1 MQPAATAAV
10 FPVEYGPGTRGG
22 ATLRMVQPMVS
33 WITVFP
39 GSGMAAS
46 SVIPVAAVPKRVALL
61 IETSK
66 AFGRGVLRGISRW
79 QREHEPWRVFADER
93 GFNEPVPADMATAA
107 WDGIITRLQRRE
119 MPAAWS
125 RDDLPLVSL
134 RWEEADVPSPG
145 VHSDETAI
153 AQLAADHLLE
163 QGFLQ
168 LAFCGVDTRWSRLRE
183 RAFADHA
190 EARGVTAAVFD
201 PPQARRTGM
210 RPDDLPAI
218 ARWIESLPKPVG
230 IMAAYDVRALEVLDA
245 VRSLGLACPDD
256 VAVIGVD
263 NDEVLC
269 DLAAPALSS
278 VNQNLECIGYEAARL
293 LAARMAG
300 HADAAASLFIPPLGV
315 AVRRST
321 DVLAVDDPDVRRG
334 LRLIRAKAC
343 DGLTPDDVATAT
355 DLPRRSLDRQFTK
368 LLGRSIHDE
377 IARTKLQ
384 AAKRLL
390 AETDL
395 KLSAVAARCHFAHAA
410 QLCNV
415 FKRTLA
421 ETPTEYRRRC
431 RPWA

>member
-1 MQPAATAAV
+1 
-10 FPVEYGPGTRGG
+10 
-22 ATLRMVQPMVS
+22 MVQPDSLEHRFFV
-33 WITVFP
+33 

-46 SVIPVAAVPKRVALL
+46 TVTPVAAVPKRVALL
-61 IETSK
+61 VETSK

-93 GFNEPVPADMATAA
+93 GFNEPVPDDMVTADL
-107 WDGIITRLQRRE
+107 DGIITRLQRRQ
-119 MPAAWS
+119 MPAAWQRS
-125 RDDLPLVSL
+125 DLPVVSL

-183 RAFADHA
+183 QAFAAHA

-201 PPQARRTGM
+201 RPQARRTGM
-210 RPDDLPAI
+210 RPDDVRAI

-269 DLAAPALSS
+269 ELAAPALSS

-293 LAARMAG
+293 LAAKMAG
-300 HADAAASLFIPPLGV
+300 RAVPETSLFVPPLGV

-321 DVLAVDDPDVRRG
+321 DVLAVADPDVRRG

-343 DGLTPDDVATAT
+343 AGLTPDEVATAT

-395 KLSAVAARCHFAHAA
+395 KLAAVAARCHFAHAA
-410 QLCNV
+410 QLCNI
-415 FKRTLA
+415 FRRTYN
-421 ETPTEYRRRC
+421 ETPTDYRRRC
-431 RPWA
+431 QPWS

>member
-1 MQPAATAAV
+1 MASAISFEVAT
-10 FPVEYGPGTRGG
+10 
-22 ATLRMVQPMVS
+22 
-33 WITVFP
+33 
-39 GSGMAAS
+39 
-46 SVIPVAAVPKRVALL
+46 VPKRVALVV
-61 IETSK
+61 ETSK

-79 QREHEPWRVFADER
+79 QQAHEPWRVFADER
-93 GFNEPVPADMATAA
+93 GFNEPVPDDMVTAD
-107 WDGIITRLQRRE
+107 WDGIITRLQRSQ
-119 MPAAWS
+119 MPKAWQ
-125 RDDLPLVSL
+125 RTDLPVVSL

-145 VHSDETAI
+145 VHSDETGI
-153 AQLAADHLLE
+153 AQMAAGHLLE

-168 LAFCGVDTRWSRLRE
+168 LAFCGVDTRWSRLRSQ
-183 RAFADHA
+183 AFADHA
-190 EARGVTAAVFD
+190 QAHGVPVAVFD
-201 PPQARRTGM
+201 RPQASRTGM
-210 RPDDLPAI
+210 RPDDVPAI

-269 DLAAPALSS
+269 ELAAPALSS
-278 VNQNLECIGYEAARL
+278 VNQNLESIGYEAARV
-293 LAARMAG
+293 LAAKMAG
-300 HADAAASLFIPPLGV
+300 QAVPETSLFIPPLGV

-343 DGLTPDDVATAT
+343 DGLTPDEVASAT
-355 DLPRRSLDRQFTK
+355 DMPRRSLDRQFAK

-415 FKRTLA
+415 FRRTFD

-431 RPWA
+431 QPWA

>member
-1 MQPAATAAV
+1 VQPAATAAV

-22 ATLRMVQPMVS
+22 ATLRMVQPTVS

>member
-1 MQPAATAAV
+1 
-10 FPVEYGPGTRGG
+10 
-22 ATLRMVQPMVS
+22 
-33 WITVFP
+33 
-39 GSGMAAS
+39 
-46 SVIPVAAVPKRVALL
+46 
-61 IETSK
+61 
-66 AFGRGVLRGISRW
+66 
-79 QREHEPWRVFADER
+79 
-93 GFNEPVPADMATAA
+93 
-107 WDGIITRLQRRE
+107 
-119 MPAAWS
+119 
-125 RDDLPLVSL
+125 
-134 RWEEADVPSPG
+134 
-145 VHSDETAI
+145 
-153 AQLAADHLLE
+153 
-163 QGFLQ
+163 
-168 LAFCGVDTRWSRLRE
+168 
-183 RAFADHA
+183 
-190 EARGVTAAVFD
+190 VTAAVFD

>member
-1 MQPAATAAV
+1 M
-10 FPVEYGPGTRGG
+10 
-22 ATLRMVQPMVS
+22 
-33 WITVFP
+33 
-39 GSGMAAS
+39 AS
-46 SVIPVAAVPKRVALL
+46 SIVTPVAVVPKRVALVV
-61 IETSK
+61 ETSK

-79 QREHEPWRVFADER
+79 QREREPWRVFADER
-93 GFNEPVPADMATAA
+93 GFNEPVPDDMLTAA
-107 WDGIITRLQRRE
+107 WDGIITRLQRSQ
-119 MPAAWS
+119 MPAAWLA
-125 RDDLPLVSL
+125 DDLPVVSL

-153 AQLAADHLLE
+153 AQTAADHLLE

-183 RAFADHA
+183 QAFAEHA
-190 EARGVTAAVFD
+190 ESRRVAVSVFD
-201 PPQARRTGM
+201 VPAARRTGM
-210 RPDDLPAI
+210 RPDDVPAI
-218 ARWIESLPKPVG
+218 ARWIESLPKPIG

-278 VNQNLECIGYEAARL
+278 VNQNLESIGYQAARL
-293 LAARMAG
+293 LAAKMAG
-300 HADAAASLFIPPLGV
+300 RAVAETSLFIPPLGV

-343 DGLTPDDVATAT
+343 DGLTPDDVASAT

-395 KLSAVAARCHFAHAA
+395 KLSAVAGRCHFAHAA

-415 FKRTLA
+415 FKRIHG

-431 RPWA
+431 QPWA